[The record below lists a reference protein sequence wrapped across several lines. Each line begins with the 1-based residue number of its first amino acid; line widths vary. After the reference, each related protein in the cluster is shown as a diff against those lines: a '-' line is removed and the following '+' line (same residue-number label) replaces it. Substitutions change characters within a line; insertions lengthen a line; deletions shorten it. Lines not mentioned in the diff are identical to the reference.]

1 MRNREERRYLTE
13 RYQQKQVRLA
23 NQLRRFRPYDSQ
35 RYLQRPL
42 AIRQRFFDELKG
54 RCVGPQWNSCERKWK
69 TLYMLNEGYD
79 IDPFTR
85 SELGRYRNHSY
96 SDCGRSGCPCCG
108 NPRRNEWS
116 KKKDRITLQERTVEE
131 SFREQVDYYYQY
143 EEARCIT

>member
-54 RCVGPQWNSCERKWK
+54 RYVGPEWCYAERRWHN
-69 TLYMLNEGYD
+69 LYMLNEGYD
-79 IDPFTR
+79 IDPFTK

-116 KKKDRITLQERTVEE
+116 KDKDRVTLQERIARHIFEE
-131 SFREQVDYYYQY
+131 DINLYNEGEYDDETF
-143 EEARCIT
+143 